1 MFINLVRIQL
11 FKLSHSRFIR
21 WGAVVYILATAAFFF
36 SMLNVANS
44 EIMVNHELF
53 VDSTDNERR
62 ALFAVVYLNVAL
74 YCGNIIATGGVINLL
89 TNHYEHREK
98 INVSGVVR
106 SPSLWYLSE
115 TVALMVFACILGV
128 YAISTT
134 GVLMY
139 LMGITDVNYM
149 TPSTLIMFLGAT
161 VSIFFIMEPA
171 IPICKFFRKLNTS
184 LVVSIAFIV
193 FRLLFGIFIA
203 GFFIGAAGGDVAE
216 VKEVTNISN
225 SIEVAAEVSSQLP
238 AFIINPGNA
247 LINLGS
253 GSNLGFSWII
263 FILVI
268 VVRLAF
274 YPLLGFFASLR
285 KNEL

>member
-115 TVALMVFACILGV
+115 TVAVMVFACFLGV

-203 GFFIGAAGGDVAE
+203 GFFIGAAGGVVAE
-216 VKEVTNISN
+216 VKDVANISN
-225 SIEVAAEVSSQLP
+225 SIEAAAGVGSQLP
-238 AFIINPGNA
+238 AFIINPGNS
-247 LINLGS
+247 LINLAS
-253 GSNLGFSWII
+253 GSNIGFSWII
-263 FILVI
+263 FILVT